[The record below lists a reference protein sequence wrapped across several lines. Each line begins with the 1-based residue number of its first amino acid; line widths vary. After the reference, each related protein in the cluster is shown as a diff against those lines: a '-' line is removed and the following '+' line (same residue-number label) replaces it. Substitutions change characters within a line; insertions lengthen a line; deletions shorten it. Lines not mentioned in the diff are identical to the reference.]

1 MMDIEIYNVFRKVGI
16 SDDDAR
22 AVVDSLNKTID
33 QRYTLHAAQLATKL
47 DLSEAK
53 FEIIKWS
60 LGSMCAAVALF
71 ASITKIWQ

>member
-33 QRYTLHAAQLATKL
+33 QRYTLHAAQLATKS

-60 LGSMCAAVALF
+60 LGSMFAAVALF